1 MNQIFYGTDISFSFH
16 RIFNWEDTVHHD
28 CSEAIDQTNIAR
40 IKLVIGSVVKSDL
53 DRVPANFTSHLDC
66 TCKQIAVENSTFI
79 IFVNREYGA

>member
-1 MNQIFYGTDISFSFH
+1 MERIYLFLFTEFSIGKILFIMIVVRQLTRQILQLS
-16 RIFNWEDTVHHD
+16 
-28 CSEAIDQTNIAR
+28 AR